1 LAITLRDDTTM
12 PSLSVHDSIHRPGK
26 TLIALAVLFS
36 LAACQPQSR
45 AAADDG
51 AAASGGN
58 AVTQSPAPVPTPAP
72 LPAPTP
78 DAPPA
83 PASGTVVL
91 GYGDEATVAPGTQL
105 RFLRVVNDSR
115 CPKDVQCVWAGE
127 VTIEF
132 ELKSTSGKSRFQLA
146 SARAPSTAAGTLQ
159 FELKDYGA
167 CPAGSNRLADA
178 ECATVAIT
186 TAATR

>member
-1 LAITLRDDTTM
+1 MA
-12 PSLSVHDSIHRPGK
+12 SLSIHVFSRGPRAA
-26 TLIALAVLFS
+26 LFALAVLFS

-45 AAADDG
+45 AAAAEG
-51 AAASGGN
+51 TAAPSGDVV
-58 AVTQSPAPVPTPAP
+58 AQTPAP
-72 LPAPTP
+72 SPAPTP
-78 DAPPA
+78 EATP
-83 PASGTVVL
+83 GTVVL
-91 GYGDEATVAPGTQL
+91 GFGDEATIAPDTQL
-105 RFLRVVNDSR
+105 RLLRVVNDSR

-132 ELKSTSGKSRFQLA
+132 EVKSPSGKSRFELA
-146 SARAPSTAAGTLQ
+146 SSRAPATAVGTLQ

-167 CPAGSNRLADA
+167 CPVGGNRLADA

>member
-1 LAITLRDDTTM
+1 M
-12 PSLSVHDSIHRPGK
+12 PSLSVHDSIRRPGK
-26 TLIALAVLFS
+26 TLIALAVLLI

-58 AVTQSPAPVPTPAP
+58 AVTQSPAPAPVPTPAP
-72 LPAPTP
+72 PPAPTP

-83 PASGTVVL
+83 PTSGTVVL

-132 ELKSTSGKSRFQLA
+132 ELKSPSRKSRFELA
-146 SARAPSTAAGTLQ
+146 SARATSTAVGTLQ

-178 ECATVAIT
+178 ECATVAVS

>member
-1 LAITLRDDTTM
+1 M
-12 PSLSVHDSIHRPGK
+12 PSLCVHDSIRRPGK
-26 TLIALAVLFS
+26 TLIALAVLLS
-36 LAACQPQSR
+36 LAACQSPSR

-58 AVTQSPAPVPTPAP
+58 AVTQSPTPAPAPTPTPAP
-72 LPAPTP
+72 PPAPTP

-83 PASGTVVL
+83 PTSGTVVL
-91 GYGDEATVAPGTQL
+91 GYGDEATVAPGAQL

-178 ECATVAIT
+178 ECATVAIS

>member
-1 LAITLRDDTTM
+1 M
-12 PSLSVHDSIHRPGK
+12 PSLSIHASSRRPRSA
-26 TLIALAVLFS
+26 LAALAVLFS

-45 AAADDG
+45 AA
-51 AAASGGN
+51 
-58 AVTQSPAPVPTPAP
+58 TPEA
-72 LPAPTP
+72 TP
-78 DAPPA
+78 
-83 PASGTVVL
+83 GIVIL
-91 GYGDEATVAPGTQL
+91 GFGDEATVTPGTQL

-132 ELKSTSGKSRFQLA
+132 EVRSPSGKSHFELA
-146 SARAPSTAAGTLQ
+146 SSRAPATAVGTLQ

-167 CPAGSNRLADA
+167 CPVGGNRLADA

>member
-1 LAITLRDDTTM
+1 MA
-12 PSLSVHDSIHRPGK
+12 SLSIYVSSRRPR
-26 TLIALAVLFS
+26 TALFALAVLFS
-36 LAACQPQSR
+36 LGACQPQSR
-45 AAADDG
+45 AAAAEG
-51 AAASGGN
+51 TAAPSGEVV
-58 AVTQSPAPVPTPAP
+58 AQTPAP
-72 LPAPTP
+72 SPAPTP
-78 DAPPA
+78 SPPQIPA
-83 PASGTVVL
+83 PAPTPEVTPGTVVL
-91 GYGDEATVAPGTQL
+91 GFGDEATIAPGTQL

-132 ELKSTSGKSRFQLA
+132 ELKSPSGKSRFELA
-146 SARAPSTAAGTLQ
+146 SSRAPATAVGTLQ

-167 CPAGSNRLADA
+167 CPLGGNRLADA

>member
-1 LAITLRDDTTM
+1 M
-12 PSLSVHDSIHRPGK
+12 PSLSIHVPARSPRT

-45 AAADDG
+45 AAADEST
-51 AAASGGN
+51 AASDGGV
-58 AVTQSPAPVPTPAP
+58 AAKAPEPAPSPSQIPAP
-72 LPAPTP
+72 KPESLPAPTP
-78 DAPPA
+78 G
-83 PASGTVVL
+83 ASPGTVVL
-91 GYGDEATVAPGTQL
+91 GFGDEATVAQDTQL

-132 ELKSTSGKSRFQLA
+132 ELKTSSRKSRFELA
-146 SARAPSTAAGTLQ
+146 SSRAPTTAVGTMQ

-167 CPAGSNRLADA
+167 CPVGGNRLADA

-186 TAATR
+186 TAAIR